1 MIHDNFEISSERDDI
16 HFENSDEEISLPF
29 INKIDVRIPFLD
41 NKSESEEVSQDNNEG
56 QSRFFFQDKK
66 EESKSITKNICSSP
80 RTNTKTKTKTEPLI
94 TKKDKIFLISKV
106 NKKLGRLSNSSKI
119 KKSAKHNKFFQDNII
134 QKIKVNFHEHI
145 FNFVNLQYEDYLESK
160 NEKITKLIERIS
172 PKGYVSIKIEDNL
185 KWFSLKLRDILSSD
199 LSYKFRKLD
208 KNHNKRRIDALYSK
222 NEAKNVINILEKTIS
237 EMYEI
242 YSKNIFVNGFKTLNN
257 DLTDL
262 RNKMEANREEE
273 ENIQKYLKLY
283 EKVAVNLKDIFSKK
297 KPKQKGYKDYN
308 KTIINCY

>member
-119 KKSAKHNKFFQDNII
+119 KKSAKHN
-134 QKIKVNFHEHI
+134 
-145 FNFVNLQYEDYLESK
+145 
-160 NEKITKLIERIS
+160 
-172 PKGYVSIKIEDNL
+172 
-185 KWFSLKLRDILSSD
+185 
-199 LSYKFRKLD
+199 
-208 KNHNKRRIDALYSK
+208 
-222 NEAKNVINILEKTIS
+222 
-237 EMYEI
+237 
-242 YSKNIFVNGFKTLNN
+242 
-257 DLTDL
+257 
-262 RNKMEANREEE
+262 
-273 ENIQKYLKLY
+273 
-283 EKVAVNLKDIFSKK
+283 
-297 KPKQKGYKDYN
+297 
-308 KTIINCY
+308 

>member
-16 HFENSDEEISLPF
+16 HFENSDEEISLLF

-41 NKSESEEVSQDNNEG
+41 NKSESEEVSQENNES

-66 EESKSITKNICSSP
+66 EENKSITNNICSSP
-80 RTNTKTKTKTEPLI
+80 ITNTKTNTKTKTKTKTEPLI
-94 TKKDKIFLISKV
+94 TKKDKIFLITKV

-145 FNFVNLQYEDYLESK
+145 FNLVNQQYEDYLESK

-172 PKGYVSIKIEDNL
+172 PKVYVSIKIEDNL

-208 KNHNKRRIDALYSK
+208 KNHNKRRIDALYNK

-242 YSKNIFVNGFKTLNN
+242 YSKNIFVNGFKTLKD
-257 DLTDL
+257 DLADL
-262 RNKMEANREEE
+262 RNKMEASEEE
-273 ENIQKYLKLY
+273 EEDIQKYLNLY
-283 EKVAVNLKDIFSKK
+283 ENIAVRLKDIFSKK
-297 KPKQKGYKDYN
+297 KPKQKGDKRL
-308 KTIINCY
+308 

>member
-16 HFENSDEEISLPF
+16 HFENSDEEISLLF

-41 NKSESEEVSQDNNEG
+41 NKSESEEASQENNES

-66 EESKSITKNICSSP
+66 EENKSITNNICSSP
-80 RTNTKTKTKTEPLI
+80 ITNTKTNTKTKTKTKTEPLI
-94 TKKDKIFLISKV
+94 TKKDKIFLITKV

-145 FNFVNLQYEDYLESK
+145 FNLVNQQYEDYLESK

-172 PKGYVSIKIEDNL
+172 PKVYVSIKIEDNL

-208 KNHNKRRIDALYSK
+208 KNHNKRRIDALYNK

-242 YSKNIFVNGFKTLNN
+242 YSKNIFVNGFKTLKD
-257 DLTDL
+257 DLADL
-262 RNKMEANREEE
+262 RNKMEASEEE
-273 ENIQKYLKLY
+273 EEDIQKYLNLY
-283 EKVAVNLKDIFSKK
+283 ENIAVRLKDIFSKK
-297 KPKQKGYKDYN
+297 KPKQKGDKRL
-308 KTIINCY
+308 

>member
-1 MIHDNFEISSERDDI
+1 MIHDNFEISPERDDI
-16 HFENSDEEISLPF
+16 HFENSDEEISLLF

-41 NKSESEEVSQDNNEG
+41 NKSESEEVSQENNES

-66 EESKSITKNICSSP
+66 EENKSITNNICSSP
-80 RTNTKTKTKTEPLI
+80 ITNTKTNTKTKTKTKTEPLI
-94 TKKDKIFLISKV
+94 TKKDKIFLITKV

-145 FNFVNLQYEDYLESK
+145 FNLVNQQYEDYLESK

-172 PKGYVSIKIEDNL
+172 PKVYVSIKIEDNL

-208 KNHNKRRIDALYSK
+208 KNHNKRRIDALYNK
-222 NEAKNVINILEKTIS
+222 NEAKNVINILGKAIG
-237 EMYEI
+237 EMCEI
-242 YSKNIFVNGFKTLNN
+242 YSKNIFVNGFKTLKD
-257 DLTDL
+257 DLAEL
-262 RNKMEANREEE
+262 RNKMEASEEE
-273 ENIQKYLKLY
+273 EEDIQKYLNLY
-283 EKVAVNLKDIFSKK
+283 ENIAVRLKDIFSKK
-297 KPKQKGYKDYN
+297 KPKQKGDKRL
-308 KTIINCY
+308 

>member
-16 HFENSDEEISLPF
+16 HFENSDEEISLLF

-41 NKSESEEVSQDNNEG
+41 NKSESEEVSQENNES

-66 EESKSITKNICSSP
+66 EENKSITNNICSSP
-80 RTNTKTKTKTEPLI
+80 ITNTKTNTKTKTKTKTEPLI
-94 TKKDKIFLISKV
+94 TKKDKIFLITKV

-145 FNFVNLQYEDYLESK
+145 FNLVNQQYEDYLESK

-172 PKGYVSIKIEDNL
+172 PKVYVSIKIEDNL

-208 KNHNKRRIDALYSK
+208 KNHNKRRIDALYNK

-242 YSKNIFVNGFKTLNN
+242 YSKNIFVNGFKTLKD
-257 DLTDL
+257 DLADL
-262 RNKMEANREEE
+262 RNKMEASEEE
-273 ENIQKYLKLY
+273 EEDIQKYLNLY
-283 EKVAVNLKDIFSKK
+283 ENIAVRLKDIFSKK
-297 KPKQKGYKDYN
+297 KPKQKSDKRL
-308 KTIINCY
+308 

>member
-1 MIHDNFEISSERDDI
+1 MIHDNFEITSERDDI
-16 HFENSDEEISLPF
+16 HFENSDEEISLLF

-66 EESKSITKNICSSP
+66 EENKSLTNNIYSSP
-80 RTNTKTKTKTEPLI
+80 RTNTKTNTKTKTKTKTEPLI
-94 TKKDKIFLISKV
+94 TKKDKIFLITKV

-145 FNFVNLQYEDYLESK
+145 FNLVNQQYEDYLESK

-172 PKGYVSIKIEDNL
+172 PKVYVSIKIEDNL

-208 KNHNKRRIDALYSK
+208 KNHNKRRIDALYNK

-242 YSKNIFVNGFKTLNN
+242 YSKNIFVNGFKTLKD
-257 DLTDL
+257 DLVDL
-262 RNKMEANREEE
+262 RNKMEASEEE
-273 ENIQKYLKLY
+273 EEDIQKYLNLY
-283 EKVAVNLKDIFSKK
+283 ENIAVRLKDIFSKK
-297 KPKQKGYKDYN
+297 KPKQKGDK
-308 KTIINCY
+308 KL

>member
-16 HFENSDEEISLPF
+16 HFENSDEEISLLF

-41 NKSESEEVSQDNNEG
+41 NKSESEEVSQENNES

-66 EESKSITKNICSSP
+66 EENKSITNNICSSP
-80 RTNTKTKTKTEPLI
+80 ITNTKTNTKTKTKTKTEPLI
-94 TKKDKIFLISKV
+94 TKKDKIFLITKV

-145 FNFVNLQYEDYLESK
+145 FNLVNQQYEDYLESK

-172 PKGYVSIKIEDNL
+172 PKVYVSIKIEDNL

-208 KNHNKRRIDALYSK
+208 KNHNKRRIDALYNK
-222 NEAKNVINILEKTIS
+222 NEAKNVINILEKT
-237 EMYEI
+237 
-242 YSKNIFVNGFKTLNN
+242 NN
-257 DLTDL
+257 L
-262 RNKMEANREEE
+262 RN
-273 ENIQKYLKLY
+273 
-283 EKVAVNLKDIFSKK
+283 V
-297 KPKQKGYKDYN
+297 
-308 KTIINCY
+308 